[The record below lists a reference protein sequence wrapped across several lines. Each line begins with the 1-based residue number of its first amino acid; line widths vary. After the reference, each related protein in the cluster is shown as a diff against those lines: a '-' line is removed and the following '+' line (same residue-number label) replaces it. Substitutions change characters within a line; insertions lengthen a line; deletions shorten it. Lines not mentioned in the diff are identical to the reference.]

1 MKLSYRPKFSLGRAI
16 IPKRGTHFV
25 GLRSSRFHWGIVL
38 RVLGLVATLAVL
50 NLLAAHSHWYVTI
63 GLALGALVIQIVD
76 LIRFSTRSSQEVAR
90 FLDAVA
96 FDDASV
102 SFSGLSGDPAFAE
115 LGKAMTRVLG
125 QVRLS
130 RAEREEQGRYLQALV
145 AHVPVALIVIEAEG
159 GVQLLN
165 LAARRLF
172 ERTCT
177 HVADFTRYGP
187 EFATALEHLKP
198 GQGQLVRMER
208 PDGSLQLKAAATG
221 ITLKGAQR
229 SLVSLQNIETELT
242 AHQLAAWQS
251 VIRIMA
257 HEVTNSLTPIAS
269 LAQTARH
276 LVADLRGDG
285 LTAKDRA
292 AHFIDADE
300 ALETLAR
307 RSEGLSHFVQ
317 NHRRLTRR
325 MEASPSELPVS
336 RVFARLQR
344 LMNEDF
350 AARGIRLELRVEPA
364 ELEVTADAELLDQAL
379 INLVRNAMDA
389 VRDRPD
395 AVIALSAERDGT
407 DGVILTVDDN
417 GPGIAPALRDK
428 VFVPFFTT
436 RRDGNGVGLTL
447 VRQIAMAHGGS
458 VSLAE
463 APIGGMRVRLRL

>member
-1 MKLSYRPKFSLGRAI
+1 MDF
-16 IPKRGTHFV
+16 
-25 GLRSSRFHWGIVL
+25 SRFHAGIIA
-38 RVLGLVATLAVL
+38 RVVGLTATLCVL
-50 NLLAAHSHWYVTI
+50 STLIAHSHWYVTI
-63 GLALGALVIQIVD
+63 GVALAAALVQVLD
-76 LIRFSTRSSQEVAR
+76 LIRFSTRSGREVAQ
-90 FLDAVA
+90 FLDAIA
-96 FDDASV
+96 FDDSSV
-102 SFSGLSGDPAFAE
+102 SFSGLSADPAFAD
-115 LGKAMTRVLG
+115 LGAAMTRVLG

-130 RAEREEQGRYLQALV
+130 RAEREEQGRYLQALL
-145 AHVPVALIVIEAEG
+145 AHVPVALIVIDTEG

-172 ERTCT
+172 ERPCAN
-177 HVADFTRYGP
+177 VAECTRYG
-187 EFATALEHLKP
+187 EAFTAALEGLRP
-198 GQGQLVRMER
+198 GQACLVRMER
-208 PDGSLQLKAAATG
+208 KDGALQLKAAATG
-221 ITLKGAQR
+221 ITLRGVQR

-276 LVADLRGDG
+276 LVADLRADS
-285 LTAKDRA
+285 LTASDRT

-325 MEASPSELPVS
+325 MEASPTDIPLS
-336 RVFARLQR
+336 RAFARLQR
-344 LMNEDF
+344 LMADDF
-350 AARGIRLELRVEPA
+350 AARHIRLDLRVQPPD
-364 ELEVTADAELLDQAL
+364 LEITADAELLDQAL
-379 INLVRNAMDA
+379 INLMRNAGEA

-395 AVIALSAERDGT
+395 AAIALSADRDGA
-407 DGVILTVDDN
+407 DGVMITVDDN
-417 GPGIAPALRDK
+417 GPGIPAHLRDK

-436 RRDGNGVGLTL
+436 RRDGSGVGLTL

-458 VSLAE
+458 VNVGES
-463 APIGGMRVRLRL
+463 PMGGARIRLRL

>member
-1 MKLSYRPKFSLGRAI
+1 MDF
-16 IPKRGTHFV
+16 
-25 GLRSSRFHWGIVL
+25 SRFHTGIVA
-38 RVLGLVATLAVL
+38 RVLGLAATLAAL
-50 NLLAAHSHWYVTI
+50 NAMIAYSHWYVAIALT
-63 GLALGALVIQIVD
+63 LGAALIQVLS
-76 LIRFSTRSSQEVAR
+76 LIRFSTRSGQEVAR
-90 FLDAVA
+90 FLDAIT

-102 SFSGLSGDPAFAE
+102 SFAGLTGDPAFAE
-115 LGKAMTRVLG
+115 LGAAMTRVLG

-145 AHVPVALIVIEAEG
+145 AHVPVALVTIDNDG

-172 ERTCT
+172 ERPCART
-177 HVADFTRYGP
+177 AEFARYGA
-187 EFATALEHLKP
+187 EFAAALEALRP
-198 GQGQLVRMER
+198 GESRLVRMER
-208 PDGSLQLKAAATG
+208 RDGALQLKAAATG
-221 ITLKGAQR
+221 ITLRGVR
-229 SLVSLQNIETELT
+229 RYLVSLQNIETELT

-269 LAQTARH
+269 LAETARH

-285 LTAKDRA
+285 LTASDRA
-292 AHFIDADE
+292 AHLIDADE

-325 MEASPSELPVS
+325 MEASPVDVPLS

-344 LMNEDF
+344 LMADEF
-350 AARGIRLELRVEPA
+350 ASRDIRLELNIRPPD
-364 ELEVTADAELLDQAL
+364 LKVTADAELLDQAL
-379 INLVRNAMDA
+379 INLMRNAMDA
-389 VRDRPD
+389 VRDRAD
-395 AVIALSAERDGT
+395 AIIILSAEPDGE
-407 DGVILTVDDN
+407 DRVAIMVDDN
-417 GPGIAPALRDK
+417 GPGIPAHLRDK

-458 VSLAE
+458 VQLSE
-463 APIGGMRVRLRL
+463 APLGGARVRLRL